1 LIKFLK
7 DLQTSLVF
15 FLLIVPVL
23 CFVSSLGRSTGMFNA
38 KKPRGRQT
46 LTSGLDTK
54 ILNYVRE
61 HTQLALD
68 SAGVLAVPQLYR
80 LLQERD
86 GQLRRMK
93 KLQLESSI
101 QRALNIIQQ
110 EIVLDSDD
118 DSFDSEFEGIED
130 LNLVEVKVRTGRNAL
145 TLGYEYS

>member
-1 LIKFLK
+1 
-7 DLQTSLVF
+7 
-15 FLLIVPVL
+15 
-23 CFVSSLGRSTGMFNA
+23 MFNP

-46 LTSGLDTK
+46 LTSGLDNK

-68 SAGVLAVPQLYR
+68 SAEVPGIPQLYR

-93 KLQLESSI
+93 KLQLEASI

-130 LNLVEVKVRTGRNAL
+130 LNLVEVKVRTGRNIL
-145 TLGYEYS
+145 TLGFEYP